1 MNEELPSLRDRDA
14 TTDNGPSE
22 RPSSPTFRDPEGAK
36 TRLCSLEG
44 PPIAAECLSRFLQSI
59 AEMSDPD
66 ELLVDFQRYVQR
78 SGDRAELYQFLLD
91 NPRAIEMLVK
101 LFAGSRYLTETLLRD
116 PKALR
121 KLIQNR
127 WLADLKTR
135 DEFVAAALA
144 VADAESTFEAKL
156 DAVRRYQRSELLRI
170 GVCDAFGLVDFR
182 AATVQLSLLADGMIE
197 TCLELVAAD
206 LGVKPTGF
214 AVLAMG
220 KLGGEELNYSS
231 DIDLVFLTK
240 GSEPPSKVSP
250 QAPASSAVQSSGSE
264 DVPQRGKTLSPMND
278 AVTVTLAQRLIK
290 ALQDATGE
298 GFLYRVDMRLR
309 PWGRAGELIV
319 RVPAYLDYLRNQA
332 ELWEKQALV
341 KARVVAGEFAVGQ
354 NLLQEA
360 ASIIFGHSAEKVR
373 ASVRSAKSKI
383 EAQLE
388 RRGRSFGEVKSGS
401 GSIRD
406 IEFVIQS
413 LQLIHGKRLPQIRS
427 ANTLSALVRLAD
439 FDLIHADEYRCL
451 SEGYVF
457 LRTIEHSLQLLHN
470 RQEHSLPTD
479 PAEMTSLARRLDFH
493 DGEHLVSHYRQHCL
507 AIRSVY
513 DKYVTRPADAAT
525 TNAFDESNGDDASRH
540 SAKASP
546 SLPVSPAAVSSYETV
561 FSEEER
567 RVHLQLLATL
577 NDNRPVRVDAK
588 PQPNGVWRVQVIGI
602 DQPGELSLICGL
614 LFVYGFNIVEGFA
627 STGQNLGK
635 GGQQKITF
643 RDFVDVFTVR
653 SSIETV
659 MGEVW
664 HRYEADLTELVQ
676 LARSGHGDEAQGR
689 LASRVAEAL
698 EDSPDLATK
707 PSPLE
712 VSFDNLSHERFTVLR
727 IHGEDTIGFLY
738 ELTNALALCGI
749 AIEQVMI
756 SSEGDRAADI
766 LYVTDAQRQCK
777 ILDEARRQELQA
789 AVVLI
794 KHFTHLLP
802 GSPNPEAALLHFR
815 AFVGQLFQQPDW
827 TEQLSSLDRP
837 EVLSALAQLL
847 GVSDFLWED
856 FLRLQYANL
865 FPVLRDIQ
873 GIEAAKSK
881 TLLWR
886 DLAIELSA
894 TDDPTERRR
903 HLNDFKDREMFRI
916 DLRHILGRCGDFDQ
930 FALELTDVAEVVV
943 ATSLQLNESEFHDRF
958 GVPKRSDGD
967 RASLVVCALGKCGGR
982 ELGFASDIEL
992 LFVYDEEGMTDGRE
1006 SIANASFFQ
1015 RLVEGCVHSIR
1026 ARQEGI
1032 FRIDTR
1038 LRPYGRSGPLA
1049 VSFDAFKRYFDPNG
1063 AAWPYERQALIK
1075 LRPITGDPALGEKLI
1090 ALRDQ
1095 FLYEGPPFDFAS
1107 MRAMRERQIRQLV
1120 SAGEFNAKLSP
1131 GGLVDIEY
1139 LVQALQITHG
1149 SRHEKLRVTNTCI
1162 AMDEMRRVGV
1172 LSELDHRALR
1182 DAYGFF
1188 RKLIDA
1194 LRMVRGDARDLTV
1207 SANMG
1212 DDFQFLARRLGYGS
1226 ATQKLKRDIALHTE
1240 IVNDMVRRQSATD
1253 V

>member
-1 MNEELPSLRDRDA
+1 MNEELPSLLVPESNP
-14 TTDNGPSE
+14 DNASSE
-22 RPSSPTFRDPEGAK
+22 RPARPIFRDADEAQA
-36 TRLCSLEG
+36 RLAALEG
-44 PPIAAECLSRFLQSI
+44 PTNAQECLSRFLQAI
-59 AEMSDPD
+59 AEMSPPD

-78 SGDRAELYQFLLD
+78 SDDRAELYQFLID

-116 PKALR
+116 PAALR

-135 DEFVAAALA
+135 DEFISAALA
-144 VADAESTFEAKL
+144 VAASEAMFDAKL

-197 TCLELVAAD
+197 TCLQLVAAE
-206 LGVKPTGF
+206 LGVNPAGF
-214 AVLAMG
+214 AVIAMG

-231 DIDLVFLTK
+231 DIDLVFLTQ
-240 GSEPPSKVSP
+240 SIEPHFRASAPTATLNPPGGPGHAPVSP
-250 QAPASSAVQSSGSE
+250 TMSDME
-264 DVPQRGKTLSPMND
+264 
-278 AVTVTLAQRLIK
+278 TVTLAQRLIK

-309 PWGRAGELIV
+309 PWGRAGELVV
-319 RVPAYLDYLRNQA
+319 RVPAYLDYLRKQA

-341 KARVVAGEFAVGQ
+341 KARVVAGEHAVGRR
-354 NLLQEA
+354 LLLEA
-360 ASIIFGHSAEKVR
+360 APMIFGHPAETVR

-413 LQLIHGKRLPQIRS
+413 LQLIHGQRLPQIRS
-427 ANTLSALVRLAD
+427 ANTLTALVRLAD

-479 PAEMTSLARRLDFH
+479 PAEITSLARRLDFH
-493 DGEHLVSHYRQHCL
+493 DGEHLISHYRQHCL

-513 DKYVTRPADAAT
+513 EKYVTKTYDAAAD
-525 TNAFDESNGDDASRH
+525 NALPAANELDASSH
-540 SAKASP
+540 GASAARTTAASVDP
-546 SLPVSPAAVSSYETV
+546 IASYENV
-561 FSEEER
+561 FSEDER
-567 RVHLQLLATL
+567 REHLQRLATL
-577 NDNRPVRVDAK
+577 NDEQPVRVDATS
-588 PQPNGVWRVQVIGI
+588 QPGGTWRVQVIGI

-614 LFVYGFNIVEGFA
+614 LFVYGFDIVEGFA
-627 STGQNLGK
+627 STGQNFGK
-635 GGQQKITF
+635 GSKHKIAF

-653 SSIETV
+653 SSIEAV

-664 HRYEADLTELVQ
+664 HRYESDLIDLVQ
-676 LARSGHGDEAQGR
+676 LARSGRGDEAQGR

-712 VSFDNLSHERFTVLR
+712 VSFDNHSHDRFTVLR

-749 AIEQVMI
+749 AIEQVLI

-815 AFVGQLFQQPDW
+815 AFVSQLFQQPDW

-865 FPVLRDIQ
+865 FPVLSDIQ
-873 GIEAAKSK
+873 GIETAKSK

-886 DLAIELSA
+886 DLAIKLSA
-894 TDDPTERRR
+894 TDDPDERRR
-903 HLNDFKDREMFRI
+903 DLNDFKDREMFRI

-930 FALELTDVAEVVV
+930 FAEELTDVAEVIV
-943 ATSLQLNESEFHDRF
+943 ATSLQLNESEFHDRY

-1149 SRHEKLRVTNTCI
+1149 SRHESLRVTNTCI

-1207 SANMG
+1207 SANIG

-1226 ATQKLKRDIALHTE
+1226 ATQKLKRDLALHSET
-1240 IVNDMVRRQSATD
+1240 VNDMVRRLSANG